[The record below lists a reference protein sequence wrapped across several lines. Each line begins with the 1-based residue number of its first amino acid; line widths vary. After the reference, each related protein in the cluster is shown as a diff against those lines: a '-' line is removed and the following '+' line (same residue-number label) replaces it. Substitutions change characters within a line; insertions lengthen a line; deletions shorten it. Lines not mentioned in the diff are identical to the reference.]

1 MLDSDYVLYVTAV
14 DSGCESLLAFAGP
27 CTLEYGLNR
36 PVVGYVNFCPAA
48 FTEST
53 TAEILITLTKHEI
66 IHALGFL

>member
-1 MLDSDYVLYVTAV
+1 MNSDYVLYVTAV
-14 DSGCESLLAFAGP
+14 DSGCGSNLAFAGP
-27 CTLEYGLNR
+27 CTLEFGLNR

-53 TAEILITLTKHEI
+53 TDELLITLTKHEM